1 MIPQGKVIYLY
12 VYTSWSLIIQ
22 KILRSEP
29 ELWGCTSFQAQLFP
43 KMTQLNWTRILFEK
57 AIEILP
63 CTSWAFPELT
73 LKKTLEQ
80 VQSYEDV
87 PFFGCK
93 LGPKKKVGAPQFAT
107 FVAVWTTF
115 VALWC
120 SGYHYCTTSFNKAW
134 TQVLCRFKSCSWHA
148 EDSRWWVSLMMVTAG
163 NKAKYLLSVNH
174 TTKTIHL
181 RSCSH
186 SSL

>member
-1 MIPQGKVIYLY
+1 MYIPLGHSSYKK
-12 VYTSWSLIIQ
+12 SLD
-22 KILRSEP
+22 LNRSYEDAP
-29 ELWGCTSFQAQLFP
+29 VFRPNCFP
-43 KMTQLNWTRILFEK
+43 KWPSW
-57 AIEILP
+57 IEQDFFLKRP
-63 CTSWAFPELT
+63 LKYYHVPLGPFPELT